1 MRGYVLNLAR
11 RPERLLRFL
20 GWNRG
25 HGLDLEVVAAV
36 DGGAV
41 DRAELVGRGLLAPEN
56 DRYTAG
62 ALGAALSHRDQW
74 LACVAE
80 GEPRMVFEDDACLR
94 GDIAACLAELT
105 PALETCDILFLG
117 HNADAPLTLSLPDGL
132 MSAVYFGL
140 SGTERDFY
148 GAFSAPQ
155 SRRPLPTLHGALAVW
170 GCIAYVVTPHGAER
184 LLSTCFPLSSR
195 QAVRVH
201 VERRD
206 VPAYGID
213 CMINLALQSG
223 QVRGQVCYPPVAIS
237 PNDLSDISSRP
248 LRR

>member
-1 MRGYVLNLAR
+1 MKGYVLNLAR

-25 HGLDLEVVAAV
+25 HGLDLQVVAAV
-36 DGGAV
+36 DGGAL
-41 DRAELVGRGLLAPEN
+41 DRAELVGRGLLDAEN
-56 DRYTAG
+56 ERYTPG

-74 LACVAE
+74 LACAAE

-94 GDIAACLAELT
+94 GDIAACLAALS
-105 PALETCDILFLG
+105 PALERCDILFLG

-140 SGTERDFY
+140 NGSEREFY
-148 GAFSAPQ
+148 GAFSAPEP
-155 SRRPLPTLHGALAVW
+155 RRPAPTPHGALMVW
-170 GCIAYVVTPHGAER
+170 GCIAYAVTPRGAER
-184 LLSTCFPLSSR
+184 LLAACFPLSSR

-201 VERRD
+201 AERRD
-206 VPAYGID
+206 VFAYGID
-213 CMINLALQSG
+213 GMINLALQSG
-223 QVRGQVCYPPVAIS
+223 QVRGLVCYPPLAIS